1 MNLLKLLEIQQ
12 NMNYKIIGF
21 GGRLAS
27 GKTEL
32 AKICEEYGYE
42 KLYFA
47 LPLKQL
53 CADLLDISIDELNVL
68 KRNNTPID
76 ITVGKDWVDIIHEET
91 QIPFDNI
98 NEIIGGIT
106 IHTVRDLLQIVG
118 TDVIRKYNFN
128 WHVERIKEMI
138 EDGKKYVIDDVRFP
152 NEKDMI
158 ERNGGVC
165 WYVVRPTMSNV
176 SNHVS
181 ETSLEWRHFD
191 NVIVNNHSLN
201 YLKYH
206 WELFMI
212 GGHDESL
219 EKRRKIYLQILGNDK
234 VVGNIGDLVVNMHNM
249 DGETKSFT
257 LKDALFIHEDEF
269 TYTPKFINNTDID
282 KVTFDEEQKY
292 AMVLYKDKTIEIVK
306 NCFLIEDLK
315 KYV

>member
-1 MNLLKLLEIQQ
+1 MSYN
-12 NMNYKIIGF
+12 IIGF

-32 AKICEEYGYE
+32 AKICEQYGYE

-53 CADLLDISIDELNVL
+53 CANLLDISIDELNVL

-118 TDVIRKYNFN
+118 TDVIRQYNFN
-128 WHVERIKEMI
+128 WHVKRIKEMI
-138 EDGKKYVIDDVRFP
+138 EEEKKYVIDDVRFP
-152 NEKDMI
+152 NEKEMI
-158 ERNGGVC
+158 EKMGGIC
-165 WYVVRPTMSNV
+165 WYVVRPTMYNV
-176 SNHVS
+176 SNHIS
-181 ETSLEWRHFD
+181 EISLEWRQFD

-206 WELFMI
+206 WELFMND
-212 GGHDESL
+212 GHDTSL
-219 EKRRKIYLQILGNDK
+219 EKRRKIYLQMLGNDL
-234 VVGNIGDLVVNMHNM
+234 IVNMTHM
-249 DGETKSFT
+249 DGDTKTFT

-269 TYTPKFINNTDID
+269 TYTPKFINNTEID
-282 KVTFDEEQKY
+282 KVDFDEELKY
-292 AMVLYKDKTIEIVK
+292 ATVLFKDKTMEIVK

-315 KYV
+315 RYV